1 MNHKGKM
8 TLMAFY
14 ELTYIIRP
22 DVPTTQVDAVLG
34 KVNDIVKKNRGKVV
48 KTEQWGLRT
57 LAYPINKHKRGY
69 YTHLGLNL
77 GGEAI
82 GDLEHQLKLS
92 DDIIRFM
99 TVSVDEVSKEPTA
112 VMKAKNRMADD
123 SAEAAAV

>member
-1 MNHKGKM
+1 
-8 TLMAFY
+8 MAFY

-34 KVNDIVKKNRGKVV
+34 KVNDIVKKHRGKVV

-57 LAYPINKHKRGY
+57 LAYPVNKHKRGY
-69 YTHLGLNL
+69 YTHLGLSL

-92 DDIIRFM
+92 DDIVRFM
-99 TVSVDEVSKEPTA
+99 TVAVDEVSKEPSA
-112 VMKAKNRMADD
+112 VMKAKARMGDDVAAD
-123 SAEAAAV
+123 AAAV